1 MGAVPKQ
8 RVTRA
13 KQGMRRQHHKVQVP
27 QLTTCTR
34 CRELHVCHEVCPHCG
49 YYNGHQ
55 VYEIEDKSQRKG
67 RTAS

>member
-13 KQGMRRQHHKVQVP
+13 KQGMRRMTHAVKLP
-27 QLTTCTR
+27 QMTTCPR
-34 CRELHVCHEVCPHCG
+34 CRELHVCHHVCPTCG

-55 VYEIEDKSQRKG
+55 VLEIEDKSQRKG
-67 RTAS
+67 RQN

>member
-13 KQGMRRQHHKVQVP
+13 KQGMRRQHHKVKVP

-55 VYEIEDKSQRKG
+55 V
-67 RTAS
+67 

>member
-13 KQGMRRQHHKVQVP
+13 KQGMRRANHAVKTR
-27 QLTTCTR
+27 QLMTCPR
-34 CRELHVCHEVCPHCG
+34 CRELKVCHEVCPSCG
-49 YYNGHQ
+49 HYNGNQ

-67 RTAS
+67 RQ

>member
-13 KQGMRRQHHKVQVP
+13 KQGMRRMTHAVKLP
-27 QLTTCTR
+27 QLMTCPR
-34 CRELHVCHEVCPHCG
+34 CRERKVTHRVCPHCG

-55 VYEIEDKSQRKG
+55 VLEIEDKSQRKS
-67 RTAS
+67 RQQ